1 MLYVQPGLPRGLLI
15 VKNLPASA
23 GDRKDTG
30 LIPGSGR
37 SPEREYSDPLQC
49 SCPESLMD
57 SGPWRAMVHRVIKES
72 DTSEVT
78 LFEHTA
84 STVLYLSPPN
94 QNKVKPT
101 IESGSLLHKEKC
113 QTQNLPSSPARPE
126 ALVSAH
132 LRIQSS
138 VPTGDTYVSP
148 KKGNVKQER

>member
-1 MLYVQPGLPRGLLI
+1 MDRG
-15 VKNLPASA
+15 A
-23 GDRKDTG
+23 
-30 LIPGSGR
+30 
-37 SPEREYSDPLQC
+37 
-49 SCPESLMD
+49 
-57 SGPWRAMVHRVIKES
+57 WWAMVHRVAKES

-84 STVLYLSPPN
+84 STGLYLSPPN
-94 QNKVKPT
+94 QNKAKPT

-113 QTQNLPSSPARPE
+113 QTQNLPSSPVRPE

-132 LRIQSS
+132 LQIQSS